1 MGIMAATIM
10 VKEEWRC
17 VSMEHLVQ
25 SVVWADMSWLL
36 VHVNANHAIPSDLSQ
51 TDSFLLSIALE
62 CMHLVL

>member
-1 MGIMAATIM
+1 MGIIMAATIM

-36 VHVNANHAIPSDLSQ
+36 VGNANHAIPSDLSR